1 MDGLTERA
9 DGARDDESSEGSA
22 EPAPAQ
28 SAPLASQRVLA
39 GSLLDRLVLLN
50 GARRALRDMNLR
62 VARVIWCD
70 ARPFIEIEREPHTSL
85 APLLDRMGRR
95 MFRSVN
101 GRTRIAGE
109 FMGVTVCWFEWSS
122 DERAGGEPSRRDAA
136 MMREGVER

>member
-1 MDGLTERA
+1 MEGLTECA
-9 DGARDDESSEGSA
+9 DGARDDESSEGAA
-22 EPAPAQ
+22 EPASAQ
-28 SAPLASQRVLA
+28 SEPLASRRVLA

-70 ARPFIEIEREPHTSL
+70 ARPFIEIDREPRMSL

-95 MFRSVN
+95 MFRCVE

-109 FMGVTVCWFEWSS
+109 FMGVTVCWFEWSG
-122 DERAGGEPSRRDAA
+122 DERANGESVKCDVA
-136 MMREGVER
+136 MKKEGVER